1 MTNTYQ
7 TEIDADDALGLAMRA
22 FVDELHAKGA
32 DAETIIYLMASSMF
46 RATLSISRCQAT
58 ALSIVA
64 KAASDLHSPLVA
76 ADRIM
81 VEE

>member
-1 MTNTYQ
+1 MTNSYQ
-7 TEIDADDALGLAMRA
+7 TELDDDDALGLALRA

-46 RATLSISRCQAT
+46 RATLSISPCQAT

-64 KAASDLHSPLVA
+64 RAATDLLPKVRCWKQSSSGG
-76 ADRIM
+76 
-81 VEE
+81 